1 MIGVAQPGK
10 WPFLDHGPA
19 PLSGGE
25 LYSLRGGAEMK
36 HKDARGKIKIR
47 TTLFLF

>member
-25 LYSLRGGAEMK
+25 LFSLRDGAEMRHEAAWEK
-36 HKDARGKIKIR
+36 SRIR